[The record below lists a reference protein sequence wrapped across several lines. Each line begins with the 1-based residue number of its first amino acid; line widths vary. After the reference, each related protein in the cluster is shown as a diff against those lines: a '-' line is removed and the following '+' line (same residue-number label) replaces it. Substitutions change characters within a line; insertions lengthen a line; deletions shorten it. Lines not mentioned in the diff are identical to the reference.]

1 MTTTNQAPGP
11 LTRPRRMAGPA
22 LVGVVLAL
30 ALAACGSA
38 NNSGTYDGQVVP
50 QPAGAEGGA
59 PADAPADAKVSM
71 TIPAQTDAQI
81 IRTAYLTLRVADVSA
96 GVRQI
101 TTATTAIGG
110 SVTDQQV
117 TGQGDAINASLT
129 VKVPAT
135 KLDGYLEAVQALGT
149 VDAVSISATDVTA
162 QAVDLDARIAALQA
176 SIRRLAA
183 LMDQASNVADLVA
196 IEAEQTRRQADLDS
210 LVAQRTA
217 LGDQV
222 AMSNVSITLS
232 PIVAGSSWVPPGFGP
247 GLAAGWAALVS
258 LGGVLVTTAGFLVPF
273 LVVLAIIAA
282 IVVPISLRLVRRR
295 RASR

>member
-183 LMDQASNVADLVA
+183 LMDQASNVTDLVA

-282 IVVPISLRLVRRR
+282 IVIPISLRLVRRR